1 MEVNEKNY
9 DLDPKTDWVFK
20 LIFTEDGERSKKALL
35 SFLNAMLEEK
45 YGHIQSA
52 DILDSEL
59 TKTTK
64 ESRNYHLDILI
75 RTDNNLLINLEMQNF
90 SKKYFIKRSQVYIF
104 EIMRRM
110 IFFDNLNDANSEE
123 SNPEFA
129 ISLSVCN
136 FKLKASEKKRIIPE
150 NVFME
155 FIYLEIPEII
165 AYTKNKSLEELSK
178 KELWCRFLAYSQK
191 DKTDGTLEKLSNLD
205 EGIQMAQKTMVKVT
219 QRDREIARELAEF
232 KYRLTIKYEREEER
246 ELAQKEID
254 EANQKAYKAKAE
266 LKESKRSIVQN
277 MKNENFNNDMI
288 SKITGLSIEEIE
300 KL

>member
-1 MEVNEKNY
+1 MDEKLKIN

-59 TKTTK
+59 TKTTTQA
-64 ESRNYHLDILI
+64 NTYHLDILI
-75 RTDNNLLINLEMQNF
+75 RTDNNLLVNLEMQNF
-90 SKKYFIKRSQVYIF
+90 PKKYFIKRSQVYIF

-110 IFFDNLNDANSEE
+110 IFFDSLNDASSEE
-123 SNPEFA
+123 ANPEFA

-136 FKLKASEKKRIIPE
+136 FKLKMREKKRIIPK

-155 FIYLEIPEII
+155 FIYIEIPEII
-165 AYTKNKSLEELSK
+165 AYTKDKSLEDLSK
-178 KELWCRFLAYSQK
+178 KELWCRFLAYNQK
-191 DKTDGTLEKLSNLD
+191 DKNNGTIQRLCDLD

-219 QRDREIARELAEF
+219 QREREIARELAEF

-254 EANQKAYKAKAE
+254 MAKAE
-266 LKESKRSIVQN
+266 LIQSKNEIVRN
-277 MKNENFNNDMI
+277 MKNEKCDIEFI
-288 SKITGLSIEEIE
+288 AKITGLSMDEINSIN
-300 KL
+300 

>member
-1 MEVNEKNY
+1 MDEKQN

-35 SFLNAMLEEK
+35 SFLNAMLEKK

-59 TKTTK
+59 TKTAQQANT
-64 ESRNYHLDILI
+64 YHLDILI

-110 IFFDNLNDANSEE
+110 IFFDNLNDENSEE

-136 FKLKASEKKRIIPE
+136 FKLKPKEKKRIIPK

-178 KELWCRFLAYSQK
+178 KELWCRFLAYNQNDKNNGTIQK
-191 DKTDGTLEKLSNLD
+191 LCDLD
-205 EGIQMAQKTMVKVT
+205 EGIQMAEKTMVKVT
-219 QRDREIARELAEF
+219 QREREIARELAEF
-232 KYRLTIKYEREEER
+232 KYRLTIKYEREEQR
-246 ELAQKEID
+246 ELDQKEID
-254 EANQKAYKAKAE
+254 EAKAE
-266 LKESKRSIVQN
+266 TEKFKAENAKLRAELEALKNKQ
-277 MKNENFNNDMI
+277 
-288 SKITGLSIEEIE
+288 
-300 KL
+300 

>member
-1 MEVNEKNY
+1 MDEKLKIN

-59 TKTTK
+59 TKTTTQA
-64 ESRNYHLDILI
+64 NTYHLDILI
-75 RTDNNLLINLEMQNF
+75 RTDNNLLVNLEMQNF
-90 SKKYFIKRSQVYIF
+90 PKKYFIKRSQVYIF

-110 IFFDNLNDANSEE
+110 IFFDSLNDASSEE
-123 SNPEFA
+123 ANPEFA

-136 FKLKASEKKRIIPE
+136 FKLKMREKKRIIPK

-155 FIYLEIPEII
+155 FIY
-165 AYTKNKSLEELSK
+165 
-178 KELWCRFLAYSQK
+178 
-191 DKTDGTLEKLSNLD
+191 
-205 EGIQMAQKTMVKVT
+205 IQMAQKTMVKVT
-219 QRDREIARELAEF
+219 QREREIARELAEF

-254 EANQKAYKAKAE
+254 MAKAE
-266 LKESKRSIVQN
+266 LIQSKNEIVRN
-277 MKNENFNNDMI
+277 MKNEKCDIEFI
-288 SKITGLSIEEIE
+288 AKITGLSMDEINSIN
-300 KL
+300 